1 MLTSPVKLLFVSVHL
16 VPISPYFSSE
26 DIRHLF
32 TLKAIIVPVAW
43 LSILVWAMVRAPSGQ
58 TLARKPAYVAG
69 SDGKWLWLGAMN
81 SSLTMFATVGVN
93 IPDFTRYARSERAQ
107 YIQIFVIP
115 MAFTLVGIAVTS
127 AGEMLYKETLWD
139 PLDLIDRWDN
149 RPAAFFAALSFVL
162 ATLGTNIS
170 ANSTAAANDL
180 TALFP
185 QYIDIQRGQIICAVL
200 QVGGWVVC
208 PWQVVKN
215 APHFLVF
222 LTSSVFLGSLSA
234 IMIVDYWLVHKG
246 CVDAVAMYDP
256 RGIYRY
262 WNGINWRAAVALI
275 VSIAPNLPGMI
286 NNINPR
292 IYVGNA
298 TFMFTIAWLFGF
310 FTASG
315 VYWILATLYP
325 AAETFLPAPVL
336 GEELFDKEEVQPCP
350 SVSFPEKHVE
360 AASP

>member
-1 MLTSPVKLLFVSVHL
+1 
-16 VPISPYFSSE
+16 
-26 DIRHLF
+26 
-32 TLKAIIVPVAW
+32 
-43 LSILVWAMVRAPSGQ
+43 
-58 TLARKPAYVAG
+58 
-69 SDGKWLWLGAMN
+69 
-81 SSLTMFATVGVN
+81 MFATVGVN

-115 MAFTLVGIAVTS
+115 MAFTLVEIAVTS

-149 RPAAFFAALSFVL
+149 RPAAFFATLSFVL

-180 TALFP
+180 TAPLP

-215 APHFLVF
+215 VPHFLVF
-222 LTSSVFLGSLSA
+222 LTSYSVFLGPLSA

-246 CVDAVAMYDP
+246 CVDVVAMYYP

-262 WNGINWRAAVALI
+262 WNGIVRL
-275 VSIAPNLPGMI
+275 
-286 NNINPR
+286 
-292 IYVGNA
+292 
-298 TFMFTIAWLFGF
+298 
-310 FTASG
+310 
-315 VYWILATLYP
+315 
-325 AAETFLPAPVL
+325 
-336 GEELFDKEEVQPCP
+336 
-350 SVSFPEKHVE
+350 
-360 AASP
+360 